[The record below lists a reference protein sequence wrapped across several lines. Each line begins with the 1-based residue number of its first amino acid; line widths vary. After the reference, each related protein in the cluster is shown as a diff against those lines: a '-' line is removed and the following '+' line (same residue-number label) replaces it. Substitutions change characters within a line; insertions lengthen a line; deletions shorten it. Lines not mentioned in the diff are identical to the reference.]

1 MRDFGPLIEVDLR
14 EQVFD
19 KLIAGLEPGQKLT
32 ASAVLTALDSE
43 GEADAFREM
52 NILVVPLDISDLPR
66 GGGHGEA
73 ATRLRREEQLAKQ
86 GDLLTTLEET
96 DPLRVYLEEIAGI
109 PVCGDIQVLATEL
122 QEANQAG
129 RDEPELW
136 NKLLNLSLSRVVEIA
151 QEYTGYGVLLM
162 DLIQEASLV
171 LWNEIPNCCG
181 DFEALR
187 DACIHHAM
195 KKAVILQA
203 YSDGVGYRMRQAMED
218 YRSVD
223 ERLLGDLGRNPTV
236 EEIAE
241 AMHITPEAAAAVGK
255 MVENAR
261 ILAQAKKAPE
271 PEEEEIAETQAVED
285 TAYFQMRHCI
295 SDLLSELSEQDR
307 KLLTLRYGLEGGLPL
322 SPEDA
327 GRQLGL
333 TPEEVVSREA
343 AALAKLRQK

>member
-19 KLIAGLEPGQKLT
+19 KLIAGLEPGEKLT
-32 ASAVLTALDSE
+32 ASAILTALDSE

-52 NILVVPLDISDLPR
+52 NTLVVPLDISDLPR
-66 GGGHGEA
+66 GSAYGEA
-73 ATRLRREEQLAKQ
+73 AARLRWEERMVKQ
-86 GDLLTTLEET
+86 GSLLASLDET
-96 DPLRVYLEEIAGI
+96 DPLRVYLEEIAAI
-109 PVCGDIQVLATEL
+109 PVCGDVRVLSLEL
-122 QEANQAG
+122 QEAKLAG
-129 RDEPELW
+129 REEPELW

-162 DLIQEASLV
+162 DLIQEGSLM
-171 LWNEIPNCCG
+171 LWNVIPDFCG
-181 DFEALR
+181 DFEPLR

-203 YSDGVGYRMRQAMED
+203 YSDGVGIRMRQAMED

-241 AMHITPEAAAAVGK
+241 AMHMTPEAAAAVGK

-261 ILAQAKKAPE
+261 ILAQAKKLPE

-285 TAYFQMRHCI
+285 TAYFQMRQRI
-295 SDLLSELSEQDR
+295 SDLLSELSEEDR
-307 KLLTLRYGLEGGLPL
+307 KLLTYRYGLEGGIPL
-322 SPEDA
+322 SPENTA
-327 GRQLGL
+327 AELGL
-333 TPEEVVSREA
+333 TADEVIDRET
-343 AALAKLRQK
+343 AALAKLRRK